1 MSEFVVETY
10 APCETTSLVASR
22 LDEVALAAEQ
32 VSEAGAAE
40 VRLLQAILV
49 PEEETCFY
57 LYESS
62 SADDVREALTRARLR
77 FERISEA
84 VSIRPGEAPAR
95 TPHATT

>member
-1 MSEFVVETY
+1 MSGFVVETY

-22 LDEVALAAEQ
+22 VDEVPLAAEQ
-32 VSEAGAAE
+32 MREAGAE
-40 VRLLQAILV
+40 VRLLQAILL
-49 PEEETCFY
+49 PEEETSFY

-84 VSIRPGEAPAR
+84 VSLRSGEAPAR
-95 TPHATT
+95 TPHTTT